1 MTRQEVIDLYF
12 EGDRSL
18 YNAFAQACLEQFTH
32 DIEQGNAACARGD
45 MATMRHLSHGLKTL
59 LQTLGRSDLSELAR
73 SIEEASTA
81 DERSTAVLEA
91 WRTLSA
97 ALPPTLDD

>member
-18 YNAFAQACLEQFTH
+18 YNAFAQACVEQFTQ
-32 DIEQGNAACARGD
+32 DIDRGNAACAQGD
-45 MATMRHLSHGLKTL
+45 MAALRHLSHGLKTL

-73 SIEEASTA
+73 SIEEASAA
-81 DERSTAVLEA
+81 DAMCTDVLEA

-97 ALPPTLDD
+97 ALPPTFED